1 MQSLQAVR
9 HLEYHAAIKQ
19 SRGNGP
25 IDIGP
30 FPSQPAFHS
39 GPPQSSLEARCAQ
52 PS

>member
-30 FPSQPAFHS
+30 FPSHIAFHS
-39 GPPQSSLEARCAQ
+39 GPPRAAVR
-52 PS
+52 